1 MLRDE
6 LEQGTA
12 SQLVLWVDANP
23 PWVSRALGALGV
35 LGALGAAK
43 HWEEFAAT
51 PANPGFWRHT
61 RPTRVPEWLLTVF
74 PHSSRS
80 AHSDTPEP
88 GQKSWCLQK
97 KKKKVSLHLYLLFD
111 SKLSD
116 FHSPPPLRIPPLL
129 RRRSFVFIWNHPT
142 SQKAYLPLILLSGK
156 LFFRRKQKEIKR
168 HGGIKQSRGTEAPIS
183 GGKQRRRSRQAS
195 GGAAKSGYRMMG
207 IYLRAK

>member
-88 GQKSWCLQK
+88 GQKSWRLQK
-97 KKKKVSLHLYLLFD
+97 KKKKSFPTSLPFIWLQTVWLSFSASSQDSSSSSPPILCLHLKSSD
-111 SKLSD
+111 ISKGL
-116 FHSPPPLRIPPLL
+116 PPLDLAVRQ
-129 RRRSFVFIWNHPT
+129 T
-142 SQKAYLPLILLSGK
+142 
-156 LFFRRKQKEIKR
+156 FF
-168 HGGIKQSRGTEAPIS
+168 
-183 GGKQRRRSRQAS
+183 QA
-195 GGAAKSGYRMMG
+195 
-207 IYLRAK
+207 